1 MQKRQCVFK
10 EYMDTHFS
18 ADRRRR
24 ENAPLAQIVDRVLDA
39 LYVDGQHRARFL
51 LMANQVPSTVGA
63 RVLFDPLRRRNRP
76 TANPEPQ
83 AETVN
88 CSNDVGY

>member
-1 MQKRQCVFK
+1 
-10 EYMDTHFS
+10 MDTHFS

-24 ENAPLAQIVDRVLDA
+24 ENAPLAQIIDRVLDA

-63 RVLFDPLRRRNRP
+63 RVLFDPLRRRVRAPANHYSRVETEACP
-76 TANPEPQ
+76 TDA
-83 AETVN
+83 
-88 CSNDVGY
+88 G